1 MHVMFGAGNLFA
13 PKDKAADQAKYK
25 AVTQVREWLEEML
38 PEEERS
44 EHLGGKAA
52 SGNETNVIVNQL
64 ACKEEGCPDVEL
76 VIRLIYPK
84 PRLKLSFKI
93 YKAAIDMSREELEAA
108 VQQAKAKEESEAA
121 VNGAESEHGG
131 DCCDGDH
138 P

>member
-1 MHVMFGAGNLFA
+1 MFA
-13 PKDKAADQAKYK
+13 PKDKAADEAKYK

-38 PEEERS
+38 PEEERA

-84 PRLKLSFKI
+84 PRPKLSFKI
-93 YKAAIDMSREELEAA
+93 YKAAIDMSREELETA

-121 VNGAESEHGG
+121 ANGAESEHGD